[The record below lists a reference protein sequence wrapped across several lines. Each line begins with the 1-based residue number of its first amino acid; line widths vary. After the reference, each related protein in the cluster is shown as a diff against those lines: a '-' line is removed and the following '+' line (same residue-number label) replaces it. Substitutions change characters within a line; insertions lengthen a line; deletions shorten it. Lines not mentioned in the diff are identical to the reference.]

1 MLRCSDVGGGPS
13 TNTIHHRVLSS
24 EQIKSRQEQNC
35 TLICCMLHGYILIFC
50 LLCVMFF
57 SDSDQ
62 ISCALCSQITQPI
75 FVCQIWKLPNVYFPR
90 MLIRLSCSSLTVL
103 MAWGMFYVWIVV
115 FVGAGLLWD
124 PNKGTLWLTTH
135 SNMRLYFVF
144 CNIIPIWRIN

>member
-1 MLRCSDVGGGPS
+1 MLRCGRR
-13 TNTIHHRVLSS
+13 NQYKHYSS
-24 EQIKSRQEQNC
+24 PRPVFRTDQIKTRTELYVNMF
-35 TLICCMLHGYILIFC
+35 IRYIFVWFCFC
-50 LLCVMFF
+50 LICVMFF